1 MVRKRSIILAV
12 VLLIFAAS
20 PNVGDAQSRGG
31 WHGGAGMAAFGAAA
45 AGVGAGQLAVGLG
58 GPPPGLGLGLRLG
71 PGVGLGLA
79 VGRLAP
85 GAAGLAMGAGKI
97 AAREQSCRKRCNRAI
112 STVGRAD

>member
-58 GPPPGLGLGLRLG
+58 PPPRGWGSGCVWV
-71 PGVGLGLA
+71 PGWGWIW
-79 VGRLAP
+79 R
-85 GAAGLAMGAGKI
+85 
-97 AAREQSCRKRCNRAI
+97 
-112 STVGRAD
+112 